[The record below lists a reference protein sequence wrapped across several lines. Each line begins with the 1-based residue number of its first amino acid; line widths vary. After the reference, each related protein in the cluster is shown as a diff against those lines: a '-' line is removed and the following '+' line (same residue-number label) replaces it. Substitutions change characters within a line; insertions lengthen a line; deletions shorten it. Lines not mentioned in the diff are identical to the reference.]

1 MSGSDLP
8 WDRPQTALLV
18 GAAGSGMRALARV
31 LLDRGW
37 RLTGAD
43 RRDEPESP
51 FPWRTG
57 HAVDNLPPDC
67 RLVIHSDAIAP
78 DSPELEAARRQGLPV
93 VRYVEAVA
101 RLLAAPPRPQ
111 VIAVA
116 GAHGKSTT
124 TAMLAAIFE
133 HARRDPLV
141 LCGATPLGGRWG
153 SGGRAG
159 SGRWA
164 IVEACE
170 WNRNFL
176 NLAAHSAVILN
187 IEPDHLDTYPDE
199 SSLFDAFAQF
209 ADRVSPDG
217 LLAVGADSPLAAR
230 LTGRLA
236 RHRVVSFGLGPADW
250 NVQADRR
257 NGPPMRFSVT
267 HRGRKA
273 ADVQLRVAGRH
284 QMLNAL
290 AALVVAVESGIDA
303 GQAAQALAE
312 FSGLERRL
320 ERLGRH
326 RDVEFYDDFAHHP
339 SEIAATLSTLRQLH
353 PQRRLVCVFQP
364 HQRRRTLG
372 LLDEFARS
380 LSSADLLAI
389 TDVFAARE
397 PPSVGPDG
405 AAEELRRR
413 VRGPAIIAVESPDR
427 LPQTL
432 AEALTAGDLFVTL
445 GAGDIRRLAD
455 DVRRR
460 WMAT

>member
-8 WDRPQTALLV
+8 WDRPHTALLV
-18 GAAGSGMRALARV
+18 GAAGAGMRALARV

-43 RRDEPESP
+43 QRDQPDSP

-57 HAVDNLPPDC
+57 HAADHLPPDC
-67 RLVIHSDAIAP
+67 RVVIYSDAISP
-78 DSPELEAARRQGLPV
+78 DSPELTAARRRGLPV
-93 VRYVEAVA
+93 LRYVEAVA
-101 RLLAAPPRPQ
+101 RLLAAPPQPH

-116 GAHGKSTT
+116 GTHGKSTT
-124 TAMLAAIFE
+124 TAMLAGIF
-133 HARRDPLV
+133 ARTRRNPTV
-141 LCGATPLGGRWG
+141 LCGATPLGGCWG

-159 SGRWA
+159 SGPWA

-176 NLAAHSAVILN
+176 NLGARSAVILN

-199 SSLFDAFAQF
+199 SSLLDAFAQF
-209 ADRVSPDG
+209 AERVAPDG
-217 LLAVGADSPLAAR
+217 LLAVGIDSPLAAR
-230 LTGRLA
+230 LTGRMT
-236 RHRVVSFGLGPADW
+236 RHRVVSFGFAQADW
-250 NVQADRR
+250 NAQADHHSS
-257 NGPPMRFSVT
+257 PPMRFSVT

-273 ADVQLRVAGRH
+273 ADIRLRVAGRH
-284 QMLNAL
+284 QVLNAL
-290 AALVVAVESGIDA
+290 AALVVAVESGLDA
-303 GQAAQALAE
+303 GQAAEALAV
-312 FSGLERRL
+312 FSGLERRM
-320 ERLGRH
+320 EHLGRH

-339 SEIAATLSTLRQLH
+339 SEIAATLTTLRQLH

-364 HQRRRTLG
+364 HQRRRTIG

-389 TDVFAARE
+389 TEIFAARE
-397 PPSVGPDG
+397 PPSIGPDG
-405 AAEELRRR
+405 VAEALRRR
-413 VRGPAIIAVESPDR
+413 VRGPASIVVESPDR

-455 DVRRR
+455 DVRQR
-460 WMAT
+460 WIAI